1 MAMADG
7 DNTQAGGERSG
18 GSPVWVLMLGPLIP
32 GVVAGAII
40 WLIFD
45 EPGNGLALGLMFGIV
60 GGVIVE
66 QWRRDRDRGAEPPG

>member
-1 MAMADG
+1 MADG

-18 GSPVWVLMLGPLIP
+18 GSPVWVLMLGSLIP
-32 GVVAGAII
+32 GV
-40 WLIFD
+40 L
-45 EPGNGLALGLMFGIV
+45 GIV